1 MEAVGAYIMRL
12 VCACL
17 ICGILQ
23 SVYPKG
29 STREILKILC
39 ALFIAFTALSPVYQL
54 DFSGFTS
61 YFSEIRDVADA
72 AAEDG
77 RDLACEEYFSIIK
90 NQTETYILD
99 KAAQL
104 NLCLEVEI
112 KQDIDS
118 GVPVEVI
125 LRGNVPPYGRRQL
138 TDYISQ
144 TLGIGKEHQQW
155 IG

>member
-39 ALFIAFTALSPVYQL
+39 GIFIAFTALSPVYQL

-77 RDLACEEYFSIIK
+77 PCPRGIFFNHKESNRNIYLGQSR
-90 NQTETYILD
+90 
-99 KAAQL
+99 AAESL
-104 NLCLEVEI
+104 
-112 KQDIDS
+112 S
-118 GVPVEVI
+118 
-125 LRGNVPPYGRRQL
+125 
-138 TDYISQ
+138 
-144 TLGIGKEHQQW
+144 
-155 IG
+155 